1 MSGSHFFYRKLHSL
15 MGVFPIGFFL
25 IEHLMA
31 NFSATKGPEA
41 FQETVDFIN
50 SLPFLLAIE
59 ILFIFLPILYHG
71 VYGLYIAFQAKHN
84 VGNYSYFRNVMF
96 MLQRVTGVI
105 ALVYIGWHVY
115 QTRFQVA
122 LGNVQTTGLGQL
134 MSEVLTN
141 PWMYTFYLIGI
152 VATVF
157 HFCNGMWSFLVSW
170 GITIGPRAQL
180 VSTYVWAVAFVL
192 ISALGIAAMNA
203 FVDPDFISQ
212 LNQG

>member
-1 MSGSHFFYRKLHSL
+1 

-25 IEHLMA
+25 VEHLLA
-31 NFSATKGPEA
+31 NFAATKGPDA
-41 FQETVDFIN
+41 FQATVAFIN
-50 SLPFLLAIE
+50 NIPFVVALE
-59 ILFIFLPILYHG
+59 IIFIFIPILYHG

-84 VGNYSYFRNVMF
+84 VGNYSYFRNMMF
-96 MLQRVTGVI
+96 MLQRITGVI

-115 QTRFQVA
+115 ETRFQVA
-122 LGNVQTTGLGQL
+122 IGNVDKANLGQL

-141 PWMYTFYLIGI
+141 PWMYGFYLIGI

-170 GITIGPRAQL
+170 GVTIGPRAQL

-192 ISALGIAAMNA
+192 ITSLGIAAMNA